1 MQRQVLTVVGETA
14 SSSIISVFAV
24 PTRGDKWGHELVE
37 ASVVVVVAVVVQ
49 RQVVTVVG
57 ETASSSIISAFAVP
71 TRGDKWGNELAEASV
86 VVGDVVVVVVGRCSG
101 MGVGWL

>member
-1 MQRQVLTVVGETA
+1 MG
-14 SSSIISVFAV
+14 
-24 PTRGDKWGHELVE
+24 
-37 ASVVVVVAVVVQ
+37 ASVVVVAAVVVQ
-49 RQVVTVVG
+49 RQVVAMAG

-101 MGVGWL
+101 MGVGWLQEPEPRDALH